1 MVVPAI
7 RVVVRAVSAMSC
19 DFFISKSFFFI
30 THCKT
35 SAKNIYISPQPVVN
49 PPRDPFED
57 FCDEPPAP
65 GHVDPPAMAGQR
77 PDDLAGGFFGG
88 GDPKPGTFG
97 HFGVDKTRL
106 DVGYVEG

>member
-35 SAKNIYISPQPVVN
+35 SAKNIYISPQPVIN

-77 PDDLAGGFFGG
+77 PDDLAGGFSGEATQNRG
-88 GDPKPGTFG
+88 PLAILVLTKP
-97 HFGVDKTRL
+97 RWMS
-106 DVGYVEG
+106 